1 MELYIIISGINE
13 ISKNL
18 AINLLEHSDEF
29 IFVDNNKKKIKK
41 NEGIFGFVNQ
51 HGNSYSK
58 ETLIDAGVERA
69 NFFIAAN
76 RDDKINFVSSQI
88 AKNINSK
95 IFNIVLINDQSNIDI
110 FKGDDFDFIIKSNQ
124 ITADTISSVIE
135 NNTVL
140 HLFTNTD
147 SHTEILMIIISEN
160 SNYIGKNPN
169 EISLPNN
176 SKIIAIINSS
186 GNINYDYSTDL
197 RVLDKILIQIPLK
210 HEKTEMNFLNEK
222 RN

>member
-1 MELYIIISGINE
+1 MYIIISGINE

-18 AINLLEHSDEF
+18 AINLLEHGDEF
-29 IFVDNNKKKIKK
+29 IFIDNNEKNIKK

-76 RDDKINFVSSQI
+76 RNDKINFVSSQI
-88 AKNINSK
+88 AKNINSN
-95 IFNIVLINDQSNIDI
+95 IFNIVVINDQSNIDI
-110 FKGDDFDFIIKSNQ
+110 FKGDDFDYIIKSNQ
-124 ITADTISSVIE
+124 ITADTIASIVE
-135 NNTVL
+135 NNSVL

-147 SHTEILMIIISEN
+147 SHTEIIMINILEN
-160 SNYIGKNPN
+160 SNYIGKNIN
-169 EISLPNN
+169 ELSLPNN
-176 SKIIAIINSS
+176 SKIIAVLNSS
-186 GNINYDYSTDL
+186 GNINHDYSTDL

-210 HEKTEMNFLNEK
+210 NEKTELNFLNEK

>member
-1 MELYIIISGINE
+1 MYIIISGINE
-13 ISKNL
+13 TSKNL
-18 AINLLEHSDEF
+18 AINLLEHGDEF
-29 IFVDNNKKKIKK
+29 IFIDNNEKNIKK

-76 RDDKINFVSSQI
+76 RNDKINFVSSQI
-88 AKNINSK
+88 AKNINSN
-95 IFNIVLINDQSNIDI
+95 IFNIVVINDQSNIDV
-110 FKGDDFDFIIKSNQ
+110 FKGDDFDYIIKSNQ
-124 ITADTISSVIE
+124 ITADTIASIVE
-135 NNTVL
+135 NNSVL

-147 SHTEILMIIISEN
+147 SHTEIIMINILEN
-160 SNYIGKNPN
+160 SNYIGKNIN
-169 EISLPNN
+169 ELSLPNN
-176 SKIIAIINSS
+176 SKIIAVLNSS
-186 GNINYDYSTDL
+186 GNINHDYSTDL

-210 HEKTEMNFLNEK
+210 NEKTELNFLNEK

>member
-1 MELYIIISGINE
+1 M
-13 ISKNL
+13 
-18 AINLLEHSDEF
+18 AINLLEHGDEF

-160 SNYIGKNPN
+160 S
-169 EISLPNN
+169 
-176 SKIIAIINSS
+176 SKS
-186 GNINYDYSTDL
+186 Y
-197 RVLDKILIQIPLK
+197 KI
-210 HEKTEMNFLNEK
+210 
-222 RN
+222 

>member
-1 MELYIIISGINE
+1 M
-13 ISKNL
+13 SKNL
-18 AINLLEHSDEF
+18 AINLLEHGDEF
-29 IFVDNNKKKIKK
+29 IFIDNNEKNIKK

-76 RDDKINFVSSQI
+76 RNDKINFVSSQI
-88 AKNINSK
+88 AKNINSN
-95 IFNIVLINDQSNIDI
+95 IFNIVVINDQSNIDI
-110 FKGDDFDFIIKSNQ
+110 FKGDDFDYIIKSNQ
-124 ITADTISSVIE
+124 ITADTIASIVE
-135 NNTVL
+135 NNSVL

-147 SHTEILMIIISEN
+147 NHTEIIMINILEN
-160 SNYIGKNPN
+160 SNYIGKNIN
-169 EISLPNN
+169 ELSLPNN
-176 SKIIAIINSS
+176 SKIIAVLNSS
-186 GNINYDYSTDL
+186 GNINHDYSTDL

-210 HEKTEMNFLNEK
+210 NEKTELNFLNEK

>member
-1 MELYIIISGINE
+1 M
-13 ISKNL
+13 SKNL
-18 AINLLEHSDEF
+18 AINLLEHGDEF
-29 IFVDNNKKKIKK
+29 IFIDNNEKNIKK

-76 RDDKINFVSSQI
+76 RNDKINFVSSQI
-88 AKNINSK
+88 AKNINSN
-95 IFNIVLINDQSNIDI
+95 IFNIVVINDQSNIDV
-110 FKGDDFDFIIKSNQ
+110 FKGDDFDYIIKSNQ
-124 ITADTISSVIE
+124 ITADTIASIVE
-135 NNTVL
+135 NNSVL

-147 SHTEILMIIISEN
+147 SHTEIIMINILEN
-160 SNYIGKNPN
+160 SNYIGKNIN
-169 EISLPNN
+169 ELSLPNN
-176 SKIIAIINSS
+176 SKIIAVLNSS
-186 GNINYDYSTDL
+186 GNINHDYSTDL

-210 HEKTEMNFLNEK
+210 NEKTELKFLNEQ

>member
-1 MELYIIISGINE
+1 MYIIISGINE
-13 ISKNL
+13 TSKNL
-18 AINLLEHSDEF
+18 AINLLEHGDEF

-51 HGNSYSK
+51 QGNSYSK

-76 RDDKINFVSSQI
+76 EDDKINFVSSQI

-124 ITADTISSVIE
+124 ITADKISSVIE

-210 HEKTEMNFLNEK
+210 HEKTELKFLNEK

>member
-1 MELYIIISGINE
+1 M
-13 ISKNL
+13 SKNL
-18 AINLLEHSDEF
+18 AINLLEHGDEF
-29 IFVDNNKKKIKK
+29 IFIDNNEKNIKK

-76 RDDKINFVSSQI
+76 RNDKINFVSSQI
-88 AKNINSK
+88 AKNINSN
-95 IFNIVLINDQSNIDI
+95 IFNIVVINDQSNIDV
-110 FKGDDFDFIIKSNQ
+110 FKGDDFDYIIKSNQ
-124 ITADTISSVIE
+124 ITADTIASIVE
-135 NNTVL
+135 NNSVL

-147 SHTEILMIIISEN
+147 SHTEIIMINILEN
-160 SNYIGKNPN
+160 SNYIGKNIN
-169 EISLPNN
+169 ELSLPNN
-176 SKIIAIINSS
+176 SKIIAVLNSS
-186 GNINYDYSTDL
+186 GNINHDYSTEL

-210 HEKTEMNFLNEK
+210 NEKTELNFLNEK

>member
-1 MELYIIISGINE
+1 M
-13 ISKNL
+13 SKNL
-18 AINLLEHSDEF
+18 AINLLEHGDEF
-29 IFVDNNKKKIKK
+29 IFIDNNEKNIKK

-76 RDDKINFVSSQI
+76 RNDKINFVSSQI
-88 AKNINSK
+88 AKNINSN
-95 IFNIVLINDQSNIDI
+95 IFNIVVINDQSNIDV
-110 FKGDDFDFIIKSNQ
+110 FKGDDFDYIIKSNQ
-124 ITADTISSVIE
+124 ITADTIASIVE
-135 NNTVL
+135 NNSVL

-147 SHTEILMIIISEN
+147 SHTEIIMINILEN
-160 SNYIGKNPN
+160 SNYIGKNIN
-169 EISLPNN
+169 ELSLPNN
-176 SKIIAIINSS
+176 SKIIAVLNSS
-186 GNINYDYSTDL
+186 GNINHDYSTDL

-210 HEKTEMNFLNEK
+210 NEKTELNFLNEK

>member
-1 MELYIIISGINE
+1 M
-13 ISKNL
+13 SKNL
-18 AINLLEHSDEF
+18 AINLLEHGDEF
-29 IFVDNNKKKIKK
+29 IFIDNNEKNIKK

-76 RDDKINFVSSQI
+76 RNDKINFVSSQI
-88 AKNINSK
+88 AKNINSN
-95 IFNIVLINDQSNIDI
+95 IFNIVVINDQSNIDI
-110 FKGDDFDFIIKSNQ
+110 FKGDDFDYIIKSNQ
-124 ITADTISSVIE
+124 ITADTIASVVE
-135 NNTVL
+135 NNSVL

-147 SHTEILMIIISEN
+147 SHTEIIMINILEN
-160 SNYIGKNPN
+160 SNYIGKNIN
-169 EISLPNN
+169 ELSLPFN
-176 SKIIAIINSS
+176 SKIIAVLNSS
-186 GNINYDYSTDL
+186 GNINHDYSTDL

-210 HEKTEMNFLNEK
+210 NEKTELNFLNEK

>member
-1 MELYIIISGINE
+1 M
-13 ISKNL
+13 SKNL
-18 AINLLEHSDEF
+18 AINLLEHGDEF
-29 IFVDNNKKKIKK
+29 IFIDNNEKNIKK

-76 RDDKINFVSSQI
+76 RNDKINFVSSQI
-88 AKNINSK
+88 AKNINSN
-95 IFNIVLINDQSNIDI
+95 IFNIVVINDQSNIDI
-110 FKGDDFDFIIKSNQ
+110 FKGDDFDYIIKSNQ
-124 ITADTISSVIE
+124 ITADTIASVVE
-135 NNTVL
+135 NNSVL

-147 SHTEILMIIISEN
+147 SHTEIIMINILEN
-160 SNYIGKNPN
+160 SNYIGKNIN
-169 EISLPNN
+169 ELSLPNN
-176 SKIIAIINSS
+176 SKIIAVLNSS
-186 GNINYDYSTDL
+186 GNINHDYSTDL

-210 HEKTEMNFLNEK
+210 NEKTELNFLNEK

>member
-1 MELYIIISGINE
+1 MYIIISGINE
-13 ISKNL
+13 MSKNL
-18 AINLLEHSDEF
+18 AINLLEHGDEF
-29 IFVDNNKKKIKK
+29 IFIDNNEKKIKK

-58 ETLIDAGVERA
+58 ETLIDAGIERA

-76 RDDKINFVSSQI
+76 GDDKINFVSSQI

-95 IFNIVLINDQSNIDI
+95 IFNIILINDQSNIDI
-110 FKGDDFDFIIKSNQ
+110 FKGNDFDFIIKSNQ
-124 ITADTISSVIE
+124 ITADTISSIIE
-135 NNTVL
+135 NNTIL

-147 SHTEILMIIISEN
+147 SHTEIIMIIISEN
-160 SNYIGKNPN
+160 SNYIGKTLN
-169 EISLPNN
+169 EIFLPND
-176 SKIIAIINSS
+176 SKIIAMINSS

-210 HEKTEMNFLNEK
+210 DEKTKLNFLNEK

>member
-1 MELYIIISGINE
+1 MYIIISGINE

-18 AINLLEHSDEF
+18 AINLLEHGDEF
-29 IFVDNNKKKIKK
+29 IFIDNNEKKIKN

-76 RDDKINFVSSQI
+76 RNDKINFVSSQI
-88 AKNINSK
+88 AKNINSN
-95 IFNIVLINDQSNIDI
+95 IFNIVVINDQSNIDV
-110 FKGDDFDFIIKSNQ
+110 FKGDDFDYIIKSNQ
-124 ITADTISSVIE
+124 ITADTIASIVE
-135 NNTVL
+135 NNSVL

-147 SHTEILMIIISEN
+147 SHTEIIMINILEN
-160 SNYIGKNPN
+160 SNYIGKNIN
-169 EISLPNN
+169 ELSLPNN
-176 SKIIAIINSS
+176 SKIIAVLNSS
-186 GNINYDYSTDL
+186 GNINHDYSTDL

-210 HEKTEMNFLNEK
+210 NEKTELNFLNEK

>member
-1 MELYIIISGINE
+1 M
-13 ISKNL
+13 SKNL
-18 AINLLEHSDEF
+18 AINLLEHGDEF
-29 IFVDNNKKKIKK
+29 IFIDNNEKNIKK

-76 RDDKINFVSSQI
+76 RNDKINFVSSQI
-88 AKNINSK
+88 AKNINSN
-95 IFNIVLINDQSNIDI
+95 IFNIVVINDQSNIDV
-110 FKGDDFDFIIKSNQ
+110 FKGDDFDYIIKSNQ
-124 ITADTISSVIE
+124 ITADTIASVVE
-135 NNTVL
+135 NNSVL

-147 SHTEILMIIISEN
+147 SHTEIIMINILEN
-160 SNYIGKNPN
+160 SNYIGKNIN
-169 EISLPNN
+169 ELSLPNN
-176 SKIIAIINSS
+176 SKIIAVLNSS
-186 GNINYDYSTDL
+186 GNINHDYSTDL

-210 HEKTEMNFLNEK
+210 NEKTELNFLNEK

>member
-1 MELYIIISGINE
+1 M
-13 ISKNL
+13 SKNI
-18 AINLLEHSDEF
+18 AINLLEHGDEF
-29 IFVDNNKKKIKK
+29 IFIDNSEKKIKK

-58 ETLIDAGVERA
+58 ETLIDAGVQRA

-88 AKNINSK
+88 AKNINSN
-95 IFNIVLINDQSNIDI
+95 IFNIVVINDQSNIDI
-110 FKGDDFDFIIKSNQ
+110 FKGDDFDYIIKSNQ
-124 ITADTISSVIE
+124 ITADTIASVVE
-135 NNTVL
+135 NNSVL

-147 SHTEILMIIISEN
+147 NHTEIIMINILEN
-160 SNYIGKNPN
+160 SNYIGKNIN
-169 EISLPNN
+169 ELSLPNN
-176 SKIIAIINSS
+176 SKIIAVLNSS
-186 GNINYDYSTDL
+186 GNINHDYSTDL

-210 HEKTEMNFLNEK
+210 NEKTELKFLNEQ

>member
-1 MELYIIISGINE
+1 LYIIISGINE

-29 IFVDNNKKKIKK
+29 IFVDNNEKKIKK
-41 NEGIFGFVNQ
+41 IEGIFGFVNQ

-210 HEKTEMNFLNEK
+210 HEKTELKFLNEK

>member
-1 MELYIIISGINE
+1 M
-13 ISKNL
+13 SKNL
-18 AINLLEHSDEF
+18 AINLLEHGDEF
-29 IFVDNNKKKIKK
+29 IFIDNNEKNIKK

-76 RDDKINFVSSQI
+76 RNDKINFVSSQI
-88 AKNINSK
+88 AKNINSN
-95 IFNIVLINDQSNIDI
+95 IFNIVVINDQSNIDI
-110 FKGDDFDFIIKSNQ
+110 FKGDDFDYIIKSNQ
-124 ITADTISSVIE
+124 ITADTIASIVE
-135 NNTVL
+135 NNSVL

-147 SHTEILMIIISEN
+147 SHTEIIMINILEN
-160 SNYIGKNPN
+160 SNYIGKNIN
-169 EISLPNN
+169 ELSLPNN
-176 SKIIAIINSS
+176 SKIIAVLNSS
-186 GNINYDYSTDL
+186 GNINHDYSTDL

-210 HEKTEMNFLNEK
+210 NEKTELKFLNEQ

>member
-1 MELYIIISGINE
+1 M
-13 ISKNL
+13 SKNL
-18 AINLLEHSDEF
+18 AINLLEHGDEF
-29 IFVDNNKKKIKK
+29 IFIDNNEKNIKK

-76 RDDKINFVSSQI
+76 RNDKINFVSSQI
-88 AKNINSK
+88 AKNINSN
-95 IFNIVLINDQSNIDI
+95 IFNIVVINDQSNIDI
-110 FKGDDFDFIIKSNQ
+110 FKGDDFDYIIKSNQ
-124 ITADTISSVIE
+124 ITADTIASVVE
-135 NNTVL
+135 NNSVL

-147 SHTEILMIIISEN
+147 SHTEIIMINILEN
-160 SNYIGKNPN
+160 SNYIGKNIN
-169 EISLPNN
+169 ELSLPNN
-176 SKIIAIINSS
+176 SKIIAVLNSS
-186 GNINYDYSTDL
+186 GNINHDYSTDL

-210 HEKTEMNFLNEK
+210 NEKTELKFLNEQ

>member
-1 MELYIIISGINE
+1 MYIIISGINE

-18 AINLLEHSDEF
+18 AINLLEHGDEF
-29 IFVDNNKKKIKK
+29 IFIDNNEKNIKK

-76 RDDKINFVSSQI
+76 RNDKINFVSSQI
-88 AKNINSK
+88 AKNINSN
-95 IFNIVLINDQSNIDI
+95 IFNIVVINDQSNIDI
-110 FKGDDFDFIIKSNQ
+110 FKGDDFDYIIKSNQ
-124 ITADTISSVIE
+124 ITADTIASVVE
-135 NNTVL
+135 NNSVL

-147 SHTEILMIIISEN
+147 SHTEIIMINILEN
-160 SNYIGKNPN
+160 SNYIGKNIN
-169 EISLPNN
+169 ELSLPFN
-176 SKIIAIINSS
+176 SKIIAVLNSS
-186 GNINYDYSTDL
+186 GNINHDYSTDL

-210 HEKTEMNFLNEK
+210 NEKTELNFLNEK

>member
-1 MELYIIISGINE
+1 M
-13 ISKNL
+13 
-18 AINLLEHSDEF
+18 
-29 IFVDNNKKKIKK
+29 
-41 NEGIFGFVNQ
+41 
-51 HGNSYSK
+51 
-58 ETLIDAGVERA
+58 
-69 NFFIAAN
+69 
-76 RDDKINFVSSQI
+76 
-88 AKNINSK
+88 
-95 IFNIVLINDQSNIDI
+95 
-110 FKGDDFDFIIKSNQ
+110 
-124 ITADTISSVIE
+124 
-135 NNTVL
+135 
-140 HLFTNTD
+140 FTNTD

-210 HEKTEMNFLNEK
+210 HEKTELKFLNEK

>member
-1 MELYIIISGINE
+1 MYIIISGINE

-18 AINLLEHSDEF
+18 AINLLEHGDEF
-29 IFVDNNKKKIKK
+29 IFIDNNEKNIKK

-76 RDDKINFVSSQI
+76 RNDKINFVSSQI
-88 AKNINSK
+88 AKNINSN
-95 IFNIVLINDQSNIDI
+95 IFNIVVINDQSNIDI
-110 FKGDDFDFIIKSNQ
+110 FKGDDFDYIIKSNQ
-124 ITADTISSVIE
+124 ITADTIASVVE
-135 NNTVL
+135 NNSVL

-147 SHTEILMIIISEN
+147 SHTEIIMINILEN
-160 SNYIGKNPN
+160 SNYIGKNIN
-169 EISLPNN
+169 ELSLPNN
-176 SKIIAIINSS
+176 SKIIAVLNSS
-186 GNINYDYSTDL
+186 GNINHDYSTDL

-210 HEKTEMNFLNEK
+210 NEKTELNFLNEK

>member
-1 MELYIIISGINE
+1 
-13 ISKNL
+13 
-18 AINLLEHSDEF
+18 
-29 IFVDNNKKKIKK
+29 V
-41 NEGIFGFVNQ
+41 
-51 HGNSYSK
+51 
-58 ETLIDAGVERA
+58 
-69 NFFIAAN
+69 
-76 RDDKINFVSSQI
+76 
-88 AKNINSK
+88 KNINSK
-95 IFNIVLINDQSNIDI
+95 IFNIVLSNDQSNIDI
-110 FKGDDFDFIIKSNQ
+110 FKGDEFDFIIKSNQ

-169 EISLPNN
+169 EISLPIN
-176 SKIIAIINSS
+176 SKIIAVINSS

>member
-1 MELYIIISGINE
+1 MTINKGLTSLVNASPNFSNQALE
-13 ISKNL
+13 N
-18 AINLLEHSDEF
+18 AINDIKS
-29 IFVDNNKKKIKK
+29 VDKDD
-41 NEGIFGFVNQ
+41 G
-51 HGNSYSK
+51 YSW
-58 ETLIDAGVERA
+58 
-69 NFFIAAN
+69 
-76 RDDKINFVSSQI
+76 
-88 AKNINSK
+88 INS
-95 IFNIVLINDQSNIDI
+95 SIDV
-110 FKGDDFDFIIKSNQ
+110 D
-124 ITADTISSVIE
+124 TAIE

-176 SKIIAIINSS
+176 SKIIAVINSS

-210 HEKTEMNFLNEK
+210 HEKTELKFLNEK